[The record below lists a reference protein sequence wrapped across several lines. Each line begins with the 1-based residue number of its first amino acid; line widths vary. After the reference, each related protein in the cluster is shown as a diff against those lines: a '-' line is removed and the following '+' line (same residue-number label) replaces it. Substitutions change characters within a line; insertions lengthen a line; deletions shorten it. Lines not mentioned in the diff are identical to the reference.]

1 MADYKDHISQEMF
14 EQIES
19 YLLERMD
26 TAQRQ
31 AFVQAMAN
39 DAQLRNEVALQ
50 RKLMASVEAGSF
62 LAEQPAADAVTPP
75 ATPARVRRLN
85 RQWWYA
91 AAAVLIIAIGTTWWL
106 RKSEINSQD
115 LYTQYFHADPGLPV
129 AMSSTDAYSF
139 YDGMVSYK
147 EGKYKEAAA
156 MWTKL
161 GNKKGFTDTLQ
172 YFIGV
177 AHLNNNALPE
187 ANQYLLPVANNNTS
201 VWKDKATWYL
211 ALSYLKADNR
221 TEAVHWLTQ
230 LPNDERA
237 KQLLAEPALRQ
248 PGK

>member
-1 MADYKDHISQEMF
+1 MADYRDHISQEMF

-19 YLLERMD
+19 YLLGRMD
-26 TAQRQ
+26 AVQRQ
-31 AFVQAMAN
+31 AFEQAMAN
-39 DAQLRNEVALQ
+39 DVQLRNEVALQ
-50 RKLMASVEAGSF
+50 RKLIATVEAGSF
-62 LAEQPAADAVTPP
+62 IEQPGAGTST
-75 ATPARVRRLN
+75 TPAVPAPVRTMN
-85 RQWWYA
+85 RRWWYA
-91 AAAVLIIAIGTTWWL
+91 AAAALIITIGATWWL
-106 RKSEINSQD
+106 RRTETASQD

-129 AMSSTDAYSF
+129 AMSSTHAYTF

-147 EGKYKEAAA
+147 EGKYKEATA

-161 GNKKGFTDTLQ
+161 GNEKGFTDTLQ

-201 VWKDKATWYL
+201 VWKGKATWYL
-211 ALSYLKADNR
+211 ALSYIKVDNR
-221 TEAVHWLTQ
+221 TEAVRWLTQ

-237 KQLLAEPALRQ
+237 KQLLAEPALRE